1 MNLFCEHESCSAEH
15 DVGSSFTVSH
25 ASGSLC
31 CLSVVKLDGIYL
43 VPPENTS
50 SFICTDILFDRQV
63 FLDLVAA
70 VTENS
75 LVYV

>member
-1 MNLFCEHESCSAEH
+1 MNLFCEHKSRSAEH

-31 CLSVVKLDGIYL
+31 CLEDKLDY
-43 VPPENTS
+43 VPVSTWTYVFSNWHT
-50 SFICTDILFDRQV
+50 FFWQAG

-70 VTENS
+70 VTKQQS
-75 LVYV
+75 VYV